1 VFSTRHLR
9 LLSVILLLAAI
20 TFGAIGSSAAPKPS
34 GVSRSSVTNNNHHDD
49 DDDNGPQRTLIRKA
63 ALVITMDPSLGTGPL
78 GLIENGDVLFEGD
91 HIVAVG
97 QNLSADHADVINAK
111 GKIVMPGFIETH
123 NHMWQTVVRGCESDE
138 AFDAWAT
145 GCTRPL
151 MSGTGLLTKE
161 EVYAAVRLG
170 TLDAIGTGT
179 TTSVEFSHA
188 PSLDFANGTLDALE
202 DSGMRFFLAYR
213 FRIGREAHV
222 RSIFHDRIETNPVAG
237 LQIGGPLATSD
248 PANLADLNASI
259 VMARELGV
267 MLHLHFLE
275 TINDRAANPVGVLQS
290 STNVFDGTFDG
301 RLLLGHAIHVTDAE
315 LDMLTAHDA
324 RIAHNPLSN
333 MRLASGV
340 IRLPQMHERNMK
352 VGLGYDGG
360 TNDTSDMFN
369 TMRTAM
375 GLQRATTLNAKIYPG
390 VNDVLRMSTLGGA
403 EVLGIADKVGSLTP
417 GKKADIIIL
426 DPATVNFAP
435 QVDWVS
441 QIVLNGQ
448 PRNVQWVFVNGE
460 TLMKK
465 GKFVGV
471 DEEEVIQEAEA
482 AVDRINTRLGR

>member
-1 VFSTRHLR
+1 
-9 LLSVILLLAAI
+9 
-20 TFGAIGSSAAPKPS
+20 
-34 GVSRSSVTNNNHHDD
+34 
-49 DDDNGPQRTLIRKA
+49 
-63 ALVITMDPSLGTGPL
+63 
-78 GLIENGDVLFEGD
+78 
-91 HIVAVG
+91 
-97 QNLSADHADVINAK
+97 
-111 GKIVMPGFIETH
+111 
-123 NHMWQTVVRGCESDE
+123 
-138 AFDAWAT
+138 
-145 GCTRPL
+145 
-151 MSGTGLLTKE
+151 
-161 EVYAAVRLG
+161 
-170 TLDAIGTGT
+170 
-179 TTSVEFSHA
+179 
-188 PSLDFANGTLDALE
+188 
-202 DSGMRFFLAYR
+202 
-213 FRIGREAHV
+213 
-222 RSIFHDRIETNPVAG
+222 
-237 LQIGGPLATSD
+237 
-248 PANLADLNASI
+248 
-259 VMARELGV
+259 
-267 MLHLHFLE
+267 
-275 TINDRAANPVGVLQS
+275 
-290 STNVFDGTFDG
+290 
-301 RLLLGHAIHVTDAE
+301 
-315 LDMLTAHDA
+315 
-324 RIAHNPLSN
+324 
-333 MRLASGV
+333 
-340 IRLPQMHERNMK
+340 MK